1 MASKCYNRK
10 GGASLNGITPGG
22 RKQRSAQRK
31 LNKAVKKGKTLNIA
45 IDSEEEGF
53 KGNFQ
58 LDPKGIKATKG
69 GLVSEYSAPLSLNE
83 DGILSANNK
92 NYSKDVPDP
101 IPVYANQDLGYKI
114 GKKVNFEKQDK
125 KLAKKLKRTK
135 K

>member
-1 MASKCYNRK
+1 MAKKCYNRK
-10 GGASLNGITPGG
+10 GGASMNGITPGG
-22 RKQRSAQRK
+22 KSDRQQKRGQK
-31 LNKAVKKGKTLNIA
+31 KVNKAIKKGKMLNIA

-53 KGNFQ
+53 RGNFK

-69 GLVSEYSAPLSLNE
+69 GLVSEYSPPLSLNE

-114 GKKVNFEKQDK
+114 GKK
-125 KLAKKLKRTK
+125 RTK
-135 K
+135 N